1 MAFLFQRLYNEAAI
15 VLCPR
20 FCYGIKATLRKKT
33 HTAQH
38 GIMTTRLSTD
48 YSTTVMG
55 PSYAAAG
62 SGAAAGASIA
72 SSFEGSRDTGAGA
85 IVAGSDVRG
94 VVADDDSGVNRGS

>member
-1 MAFLFQRLYNEAAI
+1 MSDILLWNKSY
-15 VLCPR
+15 V
-20 FCYGIKATLRKKT
+20 KKT
-33 HTAQH
+33 RQH
-38 GIMTTRLSTD
+38 RHIMTDSAQTIAHW
-48 YSTTVMG
+48 YG
-55 PSYAAAG
+55 PFLASYAAAG